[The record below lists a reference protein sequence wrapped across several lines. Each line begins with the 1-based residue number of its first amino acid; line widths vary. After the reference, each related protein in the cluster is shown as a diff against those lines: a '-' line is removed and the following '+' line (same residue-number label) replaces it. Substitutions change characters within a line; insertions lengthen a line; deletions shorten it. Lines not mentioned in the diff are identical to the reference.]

1 MLLFLLVIILYNI
14 FSKKTIV
21 KTDKSMSFSD
31 IIGGF
36 SRAHIKKDCECTRVN
51 TYSLTLFC

>member
-1 MLLFLLVIILYNI
+1 MLLFLLVAILYII
-14 FSKKTIV
+14 FLKKTIV

-36 SRAHIKKDCECTRVN
+36 SRAYNIKTVSARA
-51 TYSLTLFC
+51 